1 MTDSEPQ
8 GQQTPDYNPQ
18 QPQGQQTPVYN
29 PQQTPVNSPQQPQY
43 QQPQYAGQ
51 GHVPQAVPP
60 AQQYQQPPQSQK
72 TNTMAIVSLVFAFLI
87 PIVGLIL
94 SFVAKN
100 QIKKTGEQGA
110 GLATAAL
117 VVSIVFWVLGMILVV
132 YANN

>member
-1 MTDSEPQ
+1 
-8 GQQTPDYNPQ
+8 
-18 QPQGQQTPVYN
+18 
-29 PQQTPVNSPQQPQY
+29 
-43 QQPQYAGQ
+43 
-51 GHVPQAVPP
+51 
-60 AQQYQQPPQSQK
+60 
-72 TNTMAIVSLVFAFLI
+72 MAIVSLVFAFLI